1 MYFYCQLLLRMIRY
15 RLLALILILLALMIA
30 RHAHAQI
37 LLQHA
42 TLIDGRHEVARVDM
56 DVLIQ
61 GDTIAAVGQGLPS
74 KGARVIDLRGKTIM
88 PALISA
94 HTHIGTLRGTTTGSA
109 HYTRAN
115 VLAQLQKYIRY
126 GVSTIQTMGTDRP
139 FIFEGLRDSSALGL
153 LSGARLHTAGY
164 GFNVAEGAL
173 AAGSAMDLLYR
184 PTTAAQV
191 GAAVEELS
199 RLKVDLIKMW
209 VDDYGGT
216 SKKMPEE
223 IYGAIIREAHAHH
236 LRVASHLYYLE
247 DARKL
252 VNAGLDIIAH
262 SIRDQEVDAA
272 LLTAMKDKGV
282 AYIPT
287 LSLDEFSFIYA
298 RKPEW
303 IDDTFFKA
311 SLEPGV
317 WEMITDPKYQDN
329 IRNSPAYD
337 RNVKGFDYALRNV
350 KKAYDAG
357 VLVALGTDSGATPV
371 RAQGFSEHLELE
383 LLVQAGLT
391 PLQAIRVG
399 TLNAA
404 RALRLDER
412 YGTVEQG
419 KVADLLVL
427 SANPEKNIRQ
437 TRKIETVYKGGR
449 AVYP

>member
-1 MYFYCQLLLRMIRY
+1 MRY
-15 RLLALILILLALMIA
+15 RILVLVLVLIALMIV
-30 RHAHAQI
+30 RHSHAQV
-37 LLQHA
+37 LLTHV
-42 TLIDGRHEVARVDM
+42 TLIDGRGAAARVDM

-61 GDTIAAVGQGLPS
+61 GDTIAAIGRGLKV
-74 KGARVIDLRGKTIM
+74 KGTRVVDLRGKTVM

-94 HTHIGTLRGTTTGSA
+94 HTHVGTLRGTTTGSA
-109 HYTRAN
+109 NYTRAN
-115 VLAQLQKYIRY
+115 VLAQLDKYMRY

-139 FIFEGLRDSSALGL
+139 LIFSGLRDSSALGL
-153 LSGARLHTAGY
+153 LPGARLHTAGY
-164 GFNVAEGAL
+164 GFNVAEGTL
-173 AAGSAMDLLYR
+173 APGSAMDLLYR
-184 PTTAAQV
+184 PATVEQV
-191 GAAVEELS
+191 IGPIAELS
-199 RLKVDLIKMW
+199 RLKVDLVKMW

-216 SKKMPEE
+216 STKMSEAV
-223 IYGAIIREAHAHH
+223 YRAIIREGHAHG
-236 LRVASHLYYLE
+236 LRVAAHLYYLE

-252 VNAGLDIIAH
+252 VEAGLDVIAH
-262 SIRDQEVDAA
+262 SVRDQEVDAA
-272 LLTAMKDKGV
+272 LLKAMKDKGV

-303 IDDTFFKA
+303 MDDAFFKA

-329 IRNSPAYD
+329 IRNSPAYV
-337 RNVKGFDYALRNV
+337 RNLKGFSYALGNV

-391 PLQAIRVG
+391 PVQAIQVG
-399 TLNAA
+399 THHAA
-404 RALRLDER
+404 RALRLDGR
-412 YGTVEQG
+412 YGTLEPG

-427 SANPEKNIRQ
+427 GGNPEKDIRL
-437 TRKIETVYKGGR
+437 TRRIETVYKAGR
-449 AVYP
+449 VVYP

>member
-1 MYFYCQLLLRMIRY
+1 MKKRRIQPWAILLLTLAITVHSQAQV
-15 RLLALILILLALMIA
+15 LLK
-30 RHAHAQI
+30 
-37 LLQHA
+37 HA
-42 TLIDGRHEVARVDM
+42 TLIDGRREAAQPDT

-61 GDTIAAVGQGLPS
+61 GDTIAAVGHALQA
-74 KGARVIDLRGKTIM
+74 KGARVVDLRGKTIM

-94 HTHIGTLRGTTTGSA
+94 HTHVGTLQGTGTGSA
-109 HYTRAN
+109 NYTRAN
-115 VLAQLQKYIRY
+115 VLAQLNKYMRY
-126 GVSTIQTMGTDRP
+126 GVSTVQTMGTDRP

-153 LSGARLHTAGY
+153 LPGARLHTAGY
-164 GFNVAEGAL
+164 GFNVQESAL
-173 AAGSAMDLLYR
+173 PAGSAMDLLYR
-184 PTTAAQV
+184 PATPEQV
-191 GAAVEELS
+191 KKPVEELA
-199 RLKVDLIKMW
+199 RLRVDLVKMW

-223 IYGAIIREAHAHH
+223 VYRAIIHEAHAHG

-247 DARKL
+247 DAKKL
-252 VNAGLDIIAH
+252 VEAGLDIIAH
-262 SIRDQEVDAA
+262 SVRDQEVDAA
-272 LLTAMKDKGV
+272 LLKAMKARNV

-303 IDDTFFKA
+303 IDDAFFKA

-317 WEMITDPKYQDN
+317 WEMITTPQYQNN
-329 IRNSPAYD
+329 IKNSPAYE
-337 RNVKGFDYALRNV
+337 RNVKGFNLALRNV
-350 KKAYDAG
+350 KKAFDAG

-404 RALRLDER
+404 TALRLEPD
-412 YGTVEQG
+412 YGTVEKG
-419 KVADLLVL
+419 KVADLIVL
-427 SANPEKNIRQ
+427 GDNPEKNIRF
-437 TRKIETVYKGGR
+437 TRKIETVYKAGKVVDR
-449 AVYP
+449 

>member
-1 MYFYCQLLLRMIRY
+1 MNRY
-15 RLLALILILLALMIA
+15 RLLALILVLLALIIA
-30 RHAHAQI
+30 RHTHAQI
-37 LLQHA
+37 LLKHA
-42 TLIDGRHEVARVDM
+42 TLIDGRQEVARPDM

-61 GDTIAAVGQGLPS
+61 GDTIAAVGKGLQF
-74 KGARVIDLRGKTIM
+74 KGARTIDLRGKTIM

-109 HYTRAN
+109 NYTRAN
-115 VLAQLQKYIRY
+115 VLAQLQKYMQY
-126 GVSTIQTMGTDRP
+126 GVGTIQTMGTDRP
-139 FIFEGLRDSSALGL
+139 FIFEGLRDSSAIGL
-153 LSGARLHTAGY
+153 LPGARLHTAGY
-164 GFNVAEGAL
+164 GFNVVEDTPAP
-173 AAGSAMDLLYR
+173 GSAMDLLYR
-184 PTTAAQV
+184 PAAPEQV
-191 GAAVEELS
+191 RAQVEELS
-199 RLKVDLIKMW
+199 RLKVDMVKMW

-216 SKKMPEE
+216 SKKMPEDV
-223 IYGAIIREAHAHH
+223 YLAIIREAHAHK

-247 DARKL
+247 DAKKL
-252 VNAGLDIIAH
+252 VDAGLDVIAH
-262 SIRDQEVDAA
+262 SVRDQEVDAA
-272 LLTAMKDKGV
+272 LLQAMKDKGV

-303 IDDTFFKA
+303 INDPFFKA

-337 RNVKGFDYALRNV
+337 RNVRGFNYALRNV

-391 PLQAIRVG
+391 PLQAIRIG

-404 RALRLDER
+404 AALRLDQR
-412 YGTVEQG
+412 YGTVEKG

-427 SANPEKNIRQ
+427 DGNPEKDIRL
-437 TRKIETVYKGGR
+437 TRKIKTVYKAGR

>member
-1 MYFYCQLLLRMIRY
+1 MRYRILVLVLLLI
-15 RLLALILILLALMIA
+15 ALMIV
-30 RHAHAQI
+30 RHSHAQV
-37 LLQHA
+37 LLTHV
-42 TLIDGRHEVARVDM
+42 TLIDGRGVAARADV

-61 GDTIAAVGQGLPS
+61 GDTIAAIGKGLKA
-74 KGARVIDLRGKTIM
+74 KGARVVDLRGKTVM

-94 HTHIGTLRGTTTGSA
+94 HTHVGTLRGTATGSA
-109 HYTRAN
+109 NYTRAN
-115 VLAQLQKYIRY
+115 VLAQLDKYMRY

-139 FIFEGLRDSSALGL
+139 LIFGGLRDSSALGL
-153 LSGARLHTAGY
+153 LPGARLHTAGY
-164 GFNVAEGAL
+164 GFNVAEGTL
-173 AAGSAMDLLYR
+173 APGSAMDLLYR
-184 PTTAAQV
+184 PATAQQV
-191 GAAVEELS
+191 HEPIAELS
-199 RLKVDLIKMW
+199 RLKVDLVKMW

-216 SKKMPEE
+216 STKMSEAV
-223 IYGAIIREAHAHH
+223 YRAIIDEGHAHG
-236 LRVASHLYYLE
+236 LRVAAHLYYLE

-252 VNAGLDIIAH
+252 VEAGLDVIAH
-262 SIRDQEVDAA
+262 SVRDQEMDAV
-272 LLTAMKDKGV
+272 LLKAMKDKGV

-303 IDDTFFKA
+303 IDDAFFKA

-329 IRNSPAYD
+329 IRNSPAYA
-337 RNVKGFDYALRNV
+337 RNLKGFSYALGNV

-391 PLQAIRVG
+391 PLQAIQVG
-399 TLNAA
+399 TLHAA
-404 RALRLDER
+404 RALQLDRR
-412 YGTVEQG
+412 YGTLEPG

-427 SANPEKNIRQ
+427 GGNPEKDIRL
-437 TRKIETVYKGGR
+437 TRRIETVYKAGR
-449 AVYP
+449 VVYP